1 MKPLSH
7 NLNESV
13 VHLVYGRYR
22 QLYMGNVHD
31 IAYRSTWEKNLEAIL
46 MENAWVE
53 MIRNLLGMMKEKGVV
68 KDHEIQK
75 IC

>member
-1 MKPLSH
+1 MISP
-7 NLNESV
+7 
-13 VHLVYGRYR
+13 
-22 QLYMGNVHD
+22 
-31 IAYRSTWEKNLEAIL
+31 RSTWEKNLEAIL